1 MIVSL
6 RTFLKMLALFVAMFC
21 VAYALRVLFF
31 SDIVAVADKEQVT
44 WRVEIAFLLH
54 TCENLGLGGAALIV
68 LLALGMSA
76 WRLLR
81 PPAAS

>member
-6 RTFLKMLALFVAMFC
+6 RTYLKVLALFVAMFC

-31 SDIVAVADKEQVT
+31 ADVVAVADKEQVT
-44 WRVEIAFLLH
+44 WRVEIAFLLQ
-54 TCENLGLGGAALIV
+54 TCENVGLGGAALV
-68 LLALGMSA
+68 VALALGLSA

-81 PPAAS
+81 PPAAL